1 VRQGIFT
8 KTVCEVALPTLVI
21 VLEAI
26 GASLLDRTTTW
37 LRHISVPDLTLTLI
51 GTAISI
57 VIAFRVNAA
66 YARWWE
72 ARTLWGVLVNSSRSL
87 ARQVLAIGTDGKDA
101 SRFAERIVE
110 LQIAYIHTLCAQLS
124 DRDAKALV
132 RSKYGEV
139 MQASIDTREN
149 AAIGVLTEIAREV
162 HKAQQHGY
170 IDPWIVARMDTTL
183 SELTNAQGGCERIKS
198 TPLPLQLRV
207 VSETIVY
214 LYAGLLP
221 LALADS
227 LGVTLPFVCG
237 AIAFTF
243 FALAQTGSNLEHPF
257 AGRFYDVAI
266 QTISNGIEKVL
277 RAELTTVLR
286 AENVTMN

>member
-1 VRQGIFT
+1 MLT
-8 KTVCEVALPTLVI
+8 KTLREVALPTIVI
-21 VLEAI
+21 ILEAI
-26 GASLLDRTTTW
+26 GACIIDRTTT
-37 LRHISVPDLTLTLI
+37 LLHHISVPDLTLTLV
-51 GTAISI
+51 GTAIGI

-87 ARQVLAIGTDGKDA
+87 ARQALAIGADGERA
-101 SRFAERIVE
+101 SEFAERVVE
-110 LQIAYIHTLCAQLS
+110 LQIVYIHTLCAQLS
-124 DRDAKALV
+124 GRDAKELV
-132 RSKYGEV
+132 RSKYWDVVQMPIEP
-139 MQASIDTREN
+139 REN
-149 AAIGVLTEIAREV
+149 AAIGILTEIAREV
-162 HKAQQHGY
+162 HRAKQNAC
-170 IDPWIVARMDTTL
+170 IDPWMAARMDTTL

-207 VSETIVY
+207 VSEVIVY

-221 LALADS
+221 LAMADS

-237 AIAFTF
+237 AIAFTY

-277 RAELTTVLR
+277 RAELTSVLQYR
-286 AENVTMN
+286 EAARD